1 MAKVTPCSE
10 KGDNIDKTNFRPITI
25 LPILSKILERLV
37 NDHLKLYLNSHKLLY
52 ERQFGFRNND
62 SCENALTAFIDDWI
76 TAIDNNEIV
85 GTVFIDLSKAFDLVY
100 HKILLAKLN
109 GYQFNVK
116 SL

>member
-1 MAKVTPCSE
+1 MAKVTPCFE

-52 ERQFGFRNND
+52 ERQFG
-62 SCENALTAFIDDWI
+62 L
-76 TAIDNNEIV
+76 IV

-109 GYQFNVK
+109 GYQFNVE